1 MGFLKRFYDICLSP
15 KKQRLAEEAFGIDV
29 DHIDASSSSGIT
41 DEDLLTYSLLTGNK
55 EMEKAMLWKI
65 WSK

>member
-1 MGFLKRFYDICLSP
+1 MFKLIDGIINMFLFGLTGKTLKDHGCEP
-15 KKQRLAEEAFGIDV
+15 EEKEPMY
-29 DHIDASSSSGIT
+29 T

>member
-1 MGFLKRFYDICLSP
+1 MSLETILGWGSLLLILLVRSYIKENFGYRKKVKRKS
-15 KKQRLAEEAFGIDV
+15 E
-29 DHIDASSSSGIT
+29 IT

>member
-1 MGFLKRFYDICLSP
+1 MGEIWDGILGGIFVLAFLWYRENFGR
-15 KKQRLAEEAFGIDV
+15 KKKTKKTRETT
-29 DHIDASSSSGIT
+29 IT

>member
-1 MGFLKRFYDICLSP
+1 MSLEAILGLGSLLLILLIRSYIRRNFGY
-15 KKQRLAEEAFGIDV
+15 KKKIKDN
-29 DHIDASSSSGIT
+29 SIT

>member
-1 MGFLKRFYDICLSP
+1 MGRLIDGIINLFLIALTGKSL
-15 KKQRLAEEAFGIDV
+15 EEHGYIPEEKDY
-29 DHIDASSSSGIT
+29 SIT
-41 DEDLLTYSLLTGNK
+41 DEELLTYSLLTGNK

>member
-1 MGFLKRFYDICLSP
+1 MGFLKRLYDITLSP
-15 KKQRLAEEAFGIDV
+15 KKQKLVRESFRIDV
-29 DHIDASSSSGIT
+29 DRNDTSSSSEIT